1 MFGVRYRYVFVV
13 LLAIYS
19 YLNILFTEGDRL
31 FGFELNNFAFF
42 GILFSMT
49 LLIWEGNRL
58 TEGQRERYHYKSG
71 LHPLIIQFLL
81 SLVVVAGVSACSV
94 FALLLLLD
102 EPMATVMLH
111 MKLSLGFAFR
121 INLFLQ
127 CVNAIVFYIY
137 QLKKSQLE
145 AEQFKKESAEA
156 KFEVLRSQINPHFLF
171 NSFNVLSTLVYKDAD
186 TSARFIEQ
194 LSDVYRY
201 LLNNQDNKV
210 VRLKKELEFINAY
223 IYLLKIRFGDNLHV
237 ENNIPEEKKDTFIAP
252 STLQLLIE
260 NAIKH
265 NVVSKQNPL
274 KISLYSS
281 NGHLIVENNLQPK
294 RVKEASTNVGLENIK
309 NRYKF
314 LGGKDTVVINSNGV
328 FKVEVPL
335 LEMDT
340 I

>member
-1 MFGVRYRYVFVV
+1 MFGVRYRYVFIV

-42 GILFSMT
+42 GILLSMT
-49 LLIWEGNRL
+49 FLIWEGNRI
-58 TEGQRERYHYKSG
+58 TEKRRPQPGESAI
-71 LHPLIIQFLL
+71 HPLVVQFLL
-81 SLVVVAGVSACSV
+81 SLLVVLGVSALSV
-94 FALLLLLD
+94 FGLLFILD
-102 EPMATVMLH
+102 EPMESTMLH
-111 MKLSLGFAFR
+111 MKLSLGFGFR
-121 INLFLQ
+121 INLFLH
-127 CVNAIVFYIY
+127 CINAIIFYVD

-171 NSFNVLSTLVYKDAD
+171 NSFNVLATLVYKDAD

-237 ENNIPEEKKDTFIAP
+237 ENNIPEEKQNTYIAP

-274 KISLYSS
+274 KISLYSN
-281 NGHLIVENNLQPK
+281 NGHLVVENNLQPK
-294 RVKEASTNVGLENIK
+294 RVKEASTQVGLENIK

-314 LGGKDTVVINSNGV
+314 LGGKNTVVTNANGV
-328 FKVEVPL
+328 FTVKVPL
-335 LEMDT
+335 LEMDN